1 MSARRS
7 QVSWTTKLKSRLW
20 PQEGWKAYGRD
31 LLLRL
36 RRMPGTPRSIA
47 AGVACGIAISFTP
60 FVGFHLL
67 LAALTAWIIRGNIL
81 ASALGTAAGNPW
93 TFPFIWLSVLYTG
106 RWMLGGDYAHSVQV
120 DFIHFFEKATRA
132 LLHFDFDLF
141 FQDIWPI
148 LWPMMVGC
156 IPYYIAA
163 WLASYY
169 LVKKALEKIGGNGG
183 KKLMPETGKN
193 TDEGLS

>member
-1 MSARRS
+1 MDVSVYLAVGSQDVGRR
-7 QVSWTTKLKSRLW
+7 LCAF
-20 PQEGWKAYGRD
+20 G
-31 LLLRL
+31 
-36 RRMPGTPRSIA
+36 
-47 AGVACGIAISFTP
+47 
-60 FVGFHLL
+60 
-67 LAALTAWIIRGNIL
+67 
-81 ASALGTAAGNPW
+81 
-93 TFPFIWLSVLYTG
+93 
-106 RWMLGGDYAHSVQV
+106 QV

>member
-1 MSARRS
+1 MRIRP
-7 QVSWTTKLKSRLW
+7 RL
-20 PQEGWKAYGRD
+20 
-31 LLLRL
+31 
-36 RRMPGTPRSIA
+36 
-47 AGVACGIAISFTP
+47 
-60 FVGFHLL
+60 
-67 LAALTAWIIRGNIL
+67 IL
-81 ASALGTAAGNPW
+81 
-93 TFPFIWLSVLYTG
+93 FI
-106 RWMLGGDYAHSVQV
+106 
-120 DFIHFFEKATRA
+120 FFEKATRA

-183 KKLMPETGKN
+183 KKVDAGNWQKH
-193 TDEGLS
+193 